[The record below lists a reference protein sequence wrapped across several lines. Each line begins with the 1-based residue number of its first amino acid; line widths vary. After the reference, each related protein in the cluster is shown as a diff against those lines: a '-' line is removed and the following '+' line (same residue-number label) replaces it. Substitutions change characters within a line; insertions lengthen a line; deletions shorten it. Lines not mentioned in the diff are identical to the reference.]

1 MLIKSSQKSLC
12 LLQLKLLKPGRIL
25 FWIATF
31 LLCFNSAA
39 LAAAEKPKPEEPK
52 VNPLEIIAPDP
63 LLPQQQK
70 KRSLSQEEQLRLR
83 GALEQLNAQAAQL
96 LQADK
101 APEAFEIWYR
111 ELRLRRALGY
121 VEEVQALGRVGEIA
135 WQRTQKSD
143 AQVISRR
150 LQEIQKE
157 AQDKKVM
164 NLELLQA
171 LGTAYQQVRL
181 LEPAVGVYEKLLD
194 DARIRQDAATQ
205 EATLKTLAELNLA
218 WFDYPKAAKAYEE
231 LLAQARANGDNVNA
245 VAYLQQLLY
254 IYDKA
259 KQPANALKTKEQLM
273 ETYLNQKDFTK
284 IPALKIA
291 IGSDYEA
298 LAQASQKSQ
307 EAMVQLEKASQS
319 YQEAYSLAWS
329 SKQFAYASEALK
341 KLGALYHSQ
350 NQPEDALRA
359 YEVLIKSEQQAFN
372 FYGLMNAYDKIG
384 QIYMEQKKYAQALE
398 VFQKGL
404 ELAKTLNYQESYF
417 VNQIQRVTTQTSR

>member
-1 MLIKSSQKSLC
+1 MT
-12 LLQLKLLKPGRIL
+12 
-25 FWIATF
+25 FWIAAF
-31 LLCFNSAA
+31 LLCFNSVA
-39 LAAAEKPKPEEPK
+39 LAAEKKPQPEEPK
-52 VNPLEIIAPDP
+52 VNPLEIITPDP

-70 KRSLSQEEQLRLR
+70 KRSLSPEEQSRLR
-83 GALEQLNAQAAQL
+83 GSLDDLNAQAALL

-121 VEEVQALGRVGEIA
+121 VEEVQALGRVGEVA
-135 WQRTQKSD
+135 WQRTQKYD
-143 AQVISRR
+143 AQVISLR

-171 LGTAYQQVRL
+171 LGKAYQQVRL

-194 DARIRQDAATQ
+194 DARTRNDVATQ
-205 EATLKTLAELNLA
+205 SSILKTLAELNLA

-254 IYDKA
+254 IYDKG

-298 LAQASQKSQ
+298 LAQLAQASQKSQ
-307 EAMVQLEKASQS
+307 EAMVQLEKASQN
-319 YQEAYSLAWS
+319 YQEAYSLGWS

-341 KLGALYHSQ
+341 KLGALYYSQ
-350 NQPEDALRA
+350 KQPEDALRA

-398 VFQKGL
+398 FFQKGL

-417 VNQIQRVTTQTSR
+417 TNQIQRLTK